1 MSADNTI
8 GSEAPVSSD
17 RTMSTIA
24 AAERAMLEAARLR
37 NAGAGLLRCPTCQQ
51 TYLLEALIC
60 PRCGKLNFDSD
71 KTTGFTG
78 LMKELAAFAKQPVG
92 DAFAVQRPI
101 VFEVNGARLELPS
114 ASMLVVGR
122 ASKVPGDPPPDVNLN
137 AFDAETL
144 GVSRQHVKIVR
155 ANDLTYVS
163 DMGSKNGTFLNTRP
177 LAPGTQR
184 ILRDRDELRLGH
196 LRIKVRFSA
205 LFFLCTLGS
214 NRSGIEKTPGSV

>member
-1 MSADNTI
+1 MSADSTI

-60 PRCGKLNFDSD
+60 PRCGKLGFDTEKTANFA
-71 KTTGFTG
+71 G
-78 LMKELAAFAKQPVG
+78 LVKELAAFVKQPVG

-101 VFEVNGARLELPS
+101 VFEVNGAQLELPS
-114 ASMLVVGR
+114 ARMLVVGR
-122 ASKVPGDPPPDVNLN
+122 ASKAPSDPQPDVSLN
-137 AFDAETL
+137 AFDAEAL

-155 ANDLTYVS
+155 ANDLTYIS
-163 DMGSKNGTFLNTRP
+163 DMGSKNGTFLNTHP
-177 LAPGTQR
+177 LAFGTQR

-196 LRIKVRFSA
+196 LKITVRF
-205 LFFLCTLGS
+205 L
-214 NRSGIEKTPGSV
+214 TPVSSIHP